1 MLRKRMKI
9 DTNRASPWMKPQG
22 ENTGKREEQT
32 IDPSKKVA

>member
-1 MLRKRMKI
+1 MKI
-9 DTNRASPWMKPQG
+9 DKNRAFALGEAPG